1 MTKEKPHISSFSVIV
16 IFVCLGIVGIA
27 LMPLLS
33 IQLYPSVA
41 TPGLSVSYSWPDVS
55 ARIMEQEVTAKLEGL
70 FAAVKGI
77 KSISSVSSKGNGRID
92 LSFKEDVNRDAMRF
106 EIASLIRQCYPEL
119 PVDVSY
125 PQLSLNTTGEST
137 TPVMSYAINAS
148 ASSHYIRRYAEK
160 EIIPLL
166 SRIKGVNE
174 VQLYGATPYEV
185 QVEFQMEDLQV
196 LGITGDDIAT
206 AINTHF
212 KKDLIG
218 KGSYRQAGQDHIT
231 ELAIQLSYDFADTLI
246 WDKIPVKNAGGRVLY
261 LKDVA
266 KVRYKEQTPVSYY
279 RINGLN
285 TINIAIYSERGVNN
299 IALSKSIQEEVER
312 IRQNLQPGY
321 SILLASDSTEYLT
334 QEINKI
340 IFRTVVSLFILMAF
354 VLLVSRQ
361 FRYLLLI
368 VTTLAANLIIACIFF
383 YFFKVE
389 LQLYSLAG
397 LTVSLGIIID
407 NSIIMIDHIRNTG
420 NKKVLLAI
428 FAATLTTIAAL
439 GVIFYFQEEQR
450 LHLMDFAW
458 VIIINLSISFAVA
471 LFFIPALMSK
481 VKLVRRKSK
490 RYYRRRRR
498 IIKFTGAYEKSILF
512 GKKLKWVYVVVFIL
526 GFGIPVHWLPDDLK
540 GDGRWS
546 KIYNATL
553 GSSSFREDIRPTI
566 ERILGGSLRLFTVN
580 IFERSYYPE
589 PGKTML
595 HVNGTMPEGCTV
607 QQLNEA
613 IEEMENFISQFEEI
627 ELFQTTVSSYRNS
640 HIAIH
645 FKPEHE
651 WSNFPFILK
660 SQLESKAINLGG
672 ADWRVYGVG
681 LGFSNALYEGS
692 KDNRIALEGYNYE
705 QLYQYAELLKRG
717 LVENPRVR
725 EVDISGS
732 DRRGARVIHEFFI
745 SFNNERLALND
756 VSPVDFYGS
765 LKGKVYRREI
775 NPVYAGDE
783 LRRVF
788 LTSDTYGSFNVWDFN
803 NSPLDAGK
811 KLLKLGR
818 FGAVEKRKTGND
830 IHKYDQQY
838 RLIVAYDFIGP
849 DALGEMVEKQH
860 IEEFTNIL
868 PLGYSIRSNQF
879 RGWNRENKTQYYL
892 IFLVIAAIYFICAIL
907 LESLLQPLAIIAM
920 IPISFIGVF
929 LTFYF
934 FNLNFDQGG
943 FASFILLSGLA
954 VNAGIYLVNDYNN
967 FQVESGRSTLK
978 LYLKAFN
985 HKIIPVILTILS
997 TVLGLVPFI
1006 AAGQKEIFWFAFAA
1020 GTIGGLIFSLIG
1032 ILVYLPLFLR
1042 IPDKYRNIQSHITV
1056 IQKHLKKPL
1065 KN

>member
-1 MTKEKPHISSFSVIV
+1 MSKNTSTISSFSVIV
-16 IFVCLGIVGIA
+16 IFVCLAIIGIA
-27 LMPLLS
+27 LIPLLS
-33 IQLYPSVA
+33 IQLYPSTT
-41 TPGLSVSYSWPDVS
+41 TPGLSVTYSWRDVS
-55 ARIMEQEVTAKLEGL
+55 ARVIEQEVTSKLEGL
-70 FAAVKGI
+70 FATVKGI
-77 KSISSVSSKGNGRID
+77 KSISSVSSRASGRINV
-92 LSFKEDVNRDAMRF
+92 SFKKEINRDAMRF

-125 PQLSLNTTGEST
+125 PQLSMNTTGERVS
-137 TPVMSYAINAS
+137 PVLSYAVNAS
-148 ASSHYIRRYAEK
+148 ASSNYIRKYVEN
-160 EIIPLL
+160 EIIPRL

-174 VQLYGATPYEV
+174 VQLYGATPYEMEV
-185 QVEFQMEDLQV
+185 KFQMERIQV

-218 KGSYRQAGQDHIT
+218 KGSYQQGEQDYIT
-231 ELAIQLSYDFADTLI
+231 ELNLQLRYSLGDTLI
-246 WDKIPVKNAGGRVLY
+246 WEKIPVKKVGERILY
-261 LKDVA
+261 LKDLA
-266 KVRYKEQTPVSYY
+266 EVRYKEQTPASYY

-285 TINIAIYSERGVNN
+285 TINLVIYPEKGVNN
-299 IALSKSIQEEVER
+299 IALAKSIREEMQR

-334 QEINKI
+334 KEINKI
-340 IFRTVVSLFILMAF
+340 IFRTLLSLFILLAF
-354 VLLVSRQ
+354 VFIVSRQ

-368 VTTLAANLIIACIFF
+368 ITTIAGNLVIACILI

-428 FAATLTTIAAL
+428 YASTLTTIVAL
-439 GVIFYFQEEQR
+439 GVIFFFQEEQR
-450 LHLMDFAW
+450 LNLLDFAW
-458 VIIINLSISFAVA
+458 VIVINLSVSFAIA
-471 LFFIPALMSK
+471 LFFIPALMDK
-481 VKLVRRKSK
+481 IKLVQRKTK
-490 RYYRRRRR
+490 RYYRKRRR
-498 IIKFTGAYEKSILF
+498 IIKLAGAYEKTVVS
-512 GKKLKWVYVVVFIL
+512 GKKLKWIYVVVFIL
-526 GFGIPVHWLPDDLK
+526 GFGIPVHWLPDNVK
-540 GDGRWS
+540 GDDRWA
-546 KIYNATL
+546 KVYNESL
-553 GSSSFREDIRPTI
+553 GSAWFREDIKPTM
-566 ERILGGSLRLFTVN
+566 EKILGGSLRLFTVN
-580 IFERSYYPE
+580 VFERSYYPE

-613 IEEMENFISQFEEI
+613 IEEMENFISQFDEVEM
-627 ELFQTTVSSYRNS
+627 FQTSVSSYRDS
-640 HIAIH
+640 HITIH

-651 WSNFPFILK
+651 WSNFPYLLK

-681 LGFSNALYEGS
+681 LGFSNALYEGP
-692 KDNRIALEGYNYE
+692 KNNRVALEGYNYE
-705 QLYQYAELLKRG
+705 QLYQYADLLKRN
-717 LVENPRVR
+717 LLENPRIR

-732 DRRGARVIHEFFI
+732 DQWGERVIHEFFM
-745 SFNNERLALND
+745 SFNDERLALND
-756 VSPVDFYGS
+756 VSAVEFYTS
-765 LKGKVYRREI
+765 LKDKSYRREI

-788 LTSDTYGSFNVWDFN
+788 LTSDTYGSFNVWNFN
-803 NSPLDAGK
+803 HSPLNADE
-811 KLLKLGR
+811 KLLKIGR
-818 FGAVEKRKTGND
+818 FSSVEKRKTGND
-830 IHKYDQQY
+830 IHKVDQQY
-838 RLIVAYDFIGP
+838 QLMVAYDFIGP
-849 DALGEMVEKQH
+849 YTLAEMVRNEH
-860 IEEFTNIL
+860 IEELANIL

-879 RGWNRENKTQYYL
+879 RFWDREDTTQYYL
-892 IFLVIAAIYFICAIL
+892 IFLVIAAIYFICVIL

-929 LTFYF
+929 LTFYL

-943 FASFILLSGLA
+943 FASFILLSGLT
-954 VNAGIYLVNDYNN
+954 VNAGLYIVNDYNN
-967 FQVESGRSTLK
+967 FRIGSGRSKVK
-978 LYLKAFN
+978 LYLKAYN

-1032 ILVYLPLFLR
+1032 ILIYLPLFLG
-1042 IPDKYRNIQSHITV
+1042 ISNKPFYYRNFSRG
-1056 IQKHLKKPL
+1056 
-1065 KN
+1065 